1 MKWLFAFFLAG
12 VLSCHATA
20 QGAKEEWDTYM
31 ASYDKGAGS
40 VLVNMALKEKAPVIS
55 YNYLVITGVKINE
68 CNKEGFPTA
77 QEFQKLYKISDG
89 ANELIEKKKRRIHAG
104 TFTYN
109 CERTDYYY
117 VNDTL
122 LLRKYLTEYYK
133 TNFPQYSYII
143 SIKEDKS
150 WGQYLKFLYPGEEQ
164 MESMK
169 NQKVILK
176 LTQAG
181 DKLEKERRIDHWLYF
196 KTEDDRRNFFLRV
209 YDQKF
214 LVEKLD
220 VLQDSSS
227 HPFVLQMYRP
237 DKPDLK
243 TMNRLTLY
251 LAKEAARY
259 NGLYDGWETFV
270 LKD

>member
-1 MKWLFAFFLAG
+1 MKFLYIFTLSF
-12 VLSCHATA
+12 VLVFNLNA
-20 QGAKEEWDTYM
+20 QQLKEEWDTYM

-40 VLVNMALKEKAPVIS
+40 VLVNMALKEKAPVLS
-55 YNYLVITGVKINE
+55 YNYLVITGVKIKE
-68 CNKEGFPTA
+68 CNADGFPTQ

-89 ANELIEKKKRRIHAG
+89 ANELIEKKKRRILAG

-122 LLRKYLTEYYK
+122 LLRKYLADYYK
-133 TNFPQYSYII
+133 TNFPQYSFII
-143 SIKEDKS
+143 SIKEDKN
-150 WGQYLKFLYPGEEQ
+150 WGQYLKFLYPNEEL

-196 KTEDDRRNFFLRV
+196 KTEDDRRNFFLWA
-209 YDQKF
+209 YEQKF

-220 VLQDSSS
+220 VLQDSVS
-227 HPFVLQMYRP
+227 HPFTLHMYRP

-259 NGLYDGWETFV
+259 NGVYDGWETFV